1 MSLKNKISAWQQKN
15 KKDLTK
21 NYIKVGLKASG
32 NWARKLEPKTSIK
45 VDKITVSME
54 APGYTEEMKHG
65 RGPTKKDGNGTVIK
79 RIKQWVKDK
88 PVLGNPYAIT
98 KTIHNHGTLQYRKP
112 QANKKTFISD
122 VITDKRI
129 RKLVDIV
136 GEEILFDIKTTIKSV
151 F

>member
-1 MSLKNKISAWQQKN
+1 MSLKKNIDNWQQRS

-32 NWARKLEPKTSIK
+32 NWARKLEPKTKIK

-98 KTIHNHGTLQYRKP
+98 KTIHKHGTLQYRQPK
-112 QANKKTFISD
+112 ANKTNFISD
-122 VITDKRI
+122 VITPKRI
-129 RKLVDIV
+129 RELVDIV
-136 GEEILFDIKTTIKSV
+136 GEEILFDIRTTIKKV